1 MRPSRA
7 ATPGYCEQGGRT
19 AALILRK
26 KELDAFLPCYILAQP
41 CRLFTIAET
50 AARWDLTIA
59 RQYEYENGQEET
71 EEENSCAT
79 VDQSDL
85 SSDFHCVSSLEAM
98 RLRCGR
104 YGTNP
109 NLINLENSS
118 DLDLCLH
125 FQSTACQL
133 GNRVLRRYLM
143 ASIQIMRSLVRLYL
157 LKVTLGT
164 GSGNSLVS
172 MSSSRA

>member
-7 ATPGYCEQGGRT
+7 ATPRCWGQGGRT

-26 KELDAFLPCYILAQP
+26 KEMDAFLPCYILAQP
-41 CRLFTIAET
+41 CHLFAIAKI

-59 RQYEYENGQEET
+59 RQYEYENGREET
-71 EEENSCAT
+71 EEENSCTT

-85 SSDFHCVSSLEAM
+85 SSDFHFVSSLEAM

-109 NLINLENSS
+109 NLTNLLNSS
-118 DLDLCLH
+118 DRDLCLH
-125 FQSTACQL
+125 FQTTACQL

-143 ASIQIMRSLVRLYL
+143 AGI
-157 LKVTLGT
+157 
-164 GSGNSLVS
+164 
-172 MSSSRA
+172 